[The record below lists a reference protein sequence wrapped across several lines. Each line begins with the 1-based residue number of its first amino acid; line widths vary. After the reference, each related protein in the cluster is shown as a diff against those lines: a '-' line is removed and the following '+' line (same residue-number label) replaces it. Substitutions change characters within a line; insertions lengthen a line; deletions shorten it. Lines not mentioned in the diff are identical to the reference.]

1 MKMNTMSRLVM
12 IAAVGGLPLALC
24 AQDNSGRQPAA
35 QHDTS
40 RDTKGWNRDSASH
53 APPNFA
59 SALRLDGTDVYN
71 SNDEHVADVSDF
83 VVDRGSGD
91 LRYVVVKTGGILGM
105 GGRAVAIPF
114 ESFSWTGKDR
124 AILNAT
130 KEQLRAYPEFN
141 AKEWTAMVESGDTG
155 RSSLW
160 QRFKR
165 DTHEDMDTYREAF
178 RSGAEK
184 DIKGEVTG
192 VRRDYTGSGE
202 YVTISVRTDAGETR
216 TIALGPTWYVNPSAA
231 APMRGD
237 TVSILAYP
245 VPGKDTFVARHA
257 RIGQHDL
264 DLRNEQ
270 GEPVWTAKAGNANA
284 ARRYILLSD
293 LKGMKIT
300 CRGEECGKVND
311 VIVNEPTG
319 QIAFLSIDPNQ
330 NFLGMGDT
338 KRLVPFNTATIATD
352 GVVRLDA
359 SKEMVLASPETPPD
373 ISSLNNSTLYTAVYN
388 AYQVEPYRFRN
399 DARSGGMNGD
409 RVAGA
414 WGSDGHFLSS
424 LDRGNTVTFSG
435 EIVDVDT
442 DTTRFSGD
450 RKVETRTI
458 KIKTPDGNQE
468 ILLGPESYFDA
479 QSLTCK
485 KGDRVQVQAARATI
499 NGKQYWVATSV
510 DAGGRTT
517 VLVPEDR

>member
-1 MKMNTMSRLVM
+1 MRTITMRRLVM
-12 IAAVGGLPLALC
+12 IAAVAGLPVALC
-24 AQDNSGRQPAA
+24 AQTDSGRQPAA
-35 QHDTS
+35 QHDKS
-40 RDTKGWNRDSASH
+40 HDTTGWNRDSANN

-59 SALRLDGTDVYN
+59 SALKLDGTDVYN
-71 SNDEHVADVSDF
+71 SNDEHIADVSDF

-105 GGRAVAIPF
+105 GGKAVAIPF
-114 ESFSWTGKDR
+114 TSFSWTGEDR

-130 KEQLRAYPEFN
+130 KEQLKAYPEFN
-141 AKEWTAMVESGDTG
+141 AKEWTAMIESKDTG

-165 DTHEDMDTYREAF
+165 DTHEDRDTYREAF

-184 DIKGEVTG
+184 DIKGEVTA
-192 VRRDYTGSGE
+192 VRRDYTRNGE
-202 YVTISVRTDAGETR
+202 YVTISVRTEAGETR

-231 APMRGD
+231 APVRGD
-237 TVSILAYP
+237 KVDVSAYP
-245 VPGKDTFVARHA
+245 VPGKDTFVARHVTV
-257 RIGQHDL
+257 GQHEL

-270 GEPVWTAKAGNANA
+270 GEPVWAAKDDNSSA
-284 ARRYILLSD
+284 AWRYILLSD

-311 VIVNEPTG
+311 VIVNKPTG

-338 KRLVPFNTATIATD
+338 KRLVPFNTATVAAD

-373 ISSLNNSTLYTAVYN
+373 ISSLNNSTLYTAVYS
-388 AYQVEPYRFRN
+388 AYQVEPYRFRD
-399 DARSGGMNGD
+399 DAHSGGMN

-414 WGSDGHFLSS
+414 WGSDGHFLSG
-424 LDRGNTVTFSG
+424 LDRANTMTFSG
-435 EIVDVDT
+435 EIVHVDT

-458 KIKTPDGNQE
+458 KIKTPGGDQE

-479 QSLTCK
+479 QNLTCK